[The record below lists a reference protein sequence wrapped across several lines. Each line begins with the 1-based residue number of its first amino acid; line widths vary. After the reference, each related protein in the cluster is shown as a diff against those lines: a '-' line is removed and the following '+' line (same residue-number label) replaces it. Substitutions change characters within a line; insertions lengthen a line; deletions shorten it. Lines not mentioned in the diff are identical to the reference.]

1 VPSTGAPT
9 HRFRPSHHVT
19 NARWMTTACD
29 RAPRPIATTTNIT
42 VITATTAAPDASCE
56 VACTDRPRGTRRGR
70 CACVGHDGAVIARR
84 GWHRLAGDEPL
95 ASYALAHVIAG
106 AGDAF
111 VTVSLAGSLFFNVS
125 ADASRNQIVLYLAVT
140 MAPFALLAPLVAP
153 AIDRYRGAH
162 RSLASLTFLVR
173 AVAAVGL
180 AFTLYELTFYVLAL
194 VLLVGSKASGVVR
207 QALVPRLV
215 DDPGRLVAANSRLAL
230 LGTVVGS
237 LAGAAAVA
245 LTVAG
250 APSLLG
256 IAAALFVAAALAVW
270 RLPRTLPSSES
281 VPELEYAEL
290 HAPRIVGAAAGLMAL
305 RGGVGFFV
313 FMLAFTLRRES
324 EPAWV
329 YGLAVVGYGVGSFV
343 GNLVAPIL
351 RRRFNEDMLMAGA
364 LGAAATMCAVA
375 TLGLN
380 RASLAAV
387 AAVLGLG
394 ASLGRQAFDSMLQ
407 IGAPDALRGQAFA
420 RYETRFQLSWVLGAL
435 VATAAEL
442 PVWLSMLVLAVLF
455 VTAAVLY
462 LRGARMDLRFGR
474 PPGEAPLDAAASRA
488 AVAAA
493 LLRHGH
499 VRYALSE
506 ALSSID
512 LARVAGVVPPPVMP
526 LARLESLRRRTVEPS
541 ETITEGDVTEAL
553 GFARAMLEV
562 SSDRW
567 IEPSTDRPTA

>member
-1 VPSTGAPT
+1 MHGTCAPCT
-9 HRFRPSHHVT
+9 HRTR
-19 NARWMTTACD
+19 ARSLQ
-29 RAPRPIATTTNIT
+29 APGAGG
-42 VITATTAAPDASCE
+42 
-56 VACTDRPRGTRRGR
+56 RGGRG
-70 CACVGHDGAVIARR
+70 CVGHDGGVNVRR
-84 GWHRLAGDEPL
+84 SWHRVAGDEPL

-153 AIDRYRGAH
+153 AIDRYQGAH
-162 RSLASLTFLVR
+162 RSLASLTFVVR
-173 AVAAVGL
+173 AIAAVGL

-194 VLLVGSKASGVVR
+194 VLLVASKASGVVR

-215 DDPGRLVAANSRLAL
+215 DDPARLVGANSRLAL
-230 LGTVVGS
+230 LGTLVGS
-237 LAGAAAVA
+237 VAGAAAVG
-245 LTVAG
+245 LTAVG

-364 LGAAATMCAVA
+364 LGAAAAICAVA

-394 ASLGRQAFDSMLQ
+394 ASMGRQAFDSMLQ

-420 RYETRFQLSWVLGAL
+420 RYETRFQVSWVLGAL
-435 VATAAEL
+435 LATAAEL
-442 PVWLSMLVLAVLF
+442 PVWLSMVVLAVLF
-455 VTAAVLY
+455 VTTAVLY
-462 LRGARMDLRFGR
+462 LRGARTAIWFG

-499 VRYALSE
+499 TRYALAE

-512 LARVAGVVPPPVMP
+512 LARVAGVVPPPVLP
-526 LARLESLRRRTVEPS
+526 LARLEALRRRTVEPS
-541 ETITEGDVTEAL
+541 EAITEGDVTEVL

-567 IEPSTDRPTA
+567 IEPSTDPPTA